1 MYFDTK
7 IIVEFCCTH
16 KLSINE
22 FFILYL
28 TYRESISTGTKRT
41 EEYKLLYKY
50 IAEVEGLSTNKER
63 IKSLEKRG
71 FCIDKN
77 VESATSYFPDQ
88 VELKPKFYNNL
99 FKLLGGAAD
108 EVWEAFPPIIMM
120 DNGSNFAARTISPD
134 DFEPLYNKAIK
145 NDPLT
150 HKKVLEALDKQKKE
164 GNIMCGLKKW
174 IECRYWEL
182 ETTNK
187 KISSFSQSI

>member
-28 TYRESISTGTKRT
+28 TYRESISTGHKRT
-41 EEYKLLYKY
+41 EEYKLLYRY
-50 IAEVEGLSTNKER
+50 IVEVEGLSTNKER
-63 IKSLEKRG
+63 IKSLETRG

-77 VESATSYFPDQ
+77 VPSATQYFPDQ

-108 EVWEAFPPIIMM
+108 EVWEAFPPFITS
-120 DNGSNFAARTISPD
+120 DSGGTFPARTISPE
-134 DFEPLYNKAIK
+134 DFELIYNKAIK
-145 NDPLT
+145 NDPVT
-150 HKKVLEALDKQKKE
+150 HKKVLDALEKQKKE
-164 GNIMCGLKKW
+164 GNIVCGLKKW
-174 IECRYWEL
+174 IECKYWEI
-182 ETTNK
+182 ETKGKTL
-187 KISSFSQSI
+187 SFNRDI